1 MTKVAVLVPPRF
13 TCHGFQISM
22 AHRLASQSLC
32 QKLVPSDANGSRAT
46 MFTTGGT
53 LVGGGGV
60 ESLSAMVT
68 TALLGKPIMYGGQ
81 TTGTAGSGRPPPP
94 LPHQRICIGPSCTTT
109 VSAPSTKA
117 SSTGV
122 TVISAELAP
131 AGMTT

>member
-13 TCHGFQISM
+13 TCQGFQISM
-22 AHRLASQSLC
+22 ALRLASQSFC

-46 MFTTGGT
+46 MFTTGGR
-53 LVGGGGV
+53 LVGGG

-68 TALLGKPIMYGGQ
+68 TALLGEPIMYGGQ
-81 TTGTAGSGRPPPP
+81 TTGTAGSGNPPPP
-94 LPHQRICIGPSCTTT
+94 PPHQRICIGPNCITT
-109 VSAPSTKA
+109 VSGPSTKA